1 MSISAESTSTA
12 APYFLNC
19 QFIAEGIDYVGKN
32 IQDVISKPI
41 RASVSTEM
49 FDMGEKN
56 QKTAGRCGACKA
68 MGCEAVPK
76 EMNVAILKFQEF
88 QILHTDKSYYTF
100 VKKKILNFFIKCM
113 ANDCRI
119 F

>member
-1 MSISAESTSTA
+1 MSTSTDSSA

-76 EMNVAILKFQEF
+76 EMNAAILKFQEF
-88 QILHTDKSYYTF
+88 QILHTDNSYYTF
-100 VKKKILNFFIKCM
+100 VKKKIINFLIKCM